1 MVSLHAE
8 WTLGA
13 GDDMNEPEGERIA
26 LFAAG
31 GRLLRAIVILLS
43 LMVASGP
50 ASALKF
56 APVTTP
62 DGRPVLLVYDCGL
75 FKADGHCLEH
85 QKGFS
90 GADRN
95 YPGDAAVLDGALR
108 ERAYSEVWLY
118 SGGGNLAEGVKVG
131 EVMRRHRTFVV
142 VPDGSRCIS
151 ACTVAFLGGVLRD
164 VQQKGTYEV
173 HAYSAQGGLE
183 YKEHLKFTH
192 QDGEFAL
199 DKFVASA
206 SGTGQGWAKR
216 LFLYV
221 QQMIGGA
228 PNERLVDGVLER
240 APDYLQ
246 TYRSRGTSRQDL
258 VRMRIEGIAATQE
271 ILMRIERE
279 SFESRLAFLKK
290 HADEL
295 GARSRPAIK
304 MLEIMFSSRMPGT
317 ATLDQVT
324 LKENGYINVRR

>member
-31 GRLLRAIVILLS
+31 GRLLRVIVILLS

-56 APVTTP
+56 APLTP

-85 QKGFS
+85 EEGFS
-90 GADRN
+90 GADRK

-118 SGGGNLAEGVKVG
+118 SGGGDLAEGVKVG
-131 EVMRRHRTFVV
+131 EVLRRHQAFVV

-199 DKFVASA
+199 DKFVAWASA
-206 SGTGQGWAKR
+206 TGQGWAKR

-228 PNERLVDGVLER
+228 PNERLVDGVLAR
-240 APDYLQ
+240 APKYLE

-258 VRMRIEGIAATQE
+258 ARMRTEGVAATQE

-279 SFESRLAFLKK
+279 SFESRLAFLKA

-295 GARSRPAIK
+295 GPRSRPAIK
-304 MLEIMFSSRMPGT
+304 MLEIMFSSRIAGT
-317 ATLDQVT
+317 ATLEQVT